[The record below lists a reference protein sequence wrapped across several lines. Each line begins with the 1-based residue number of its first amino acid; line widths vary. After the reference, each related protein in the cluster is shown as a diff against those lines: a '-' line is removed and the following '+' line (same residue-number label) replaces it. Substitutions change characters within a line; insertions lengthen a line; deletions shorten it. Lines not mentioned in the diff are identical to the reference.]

1 MQAGRKN
8 KGHRQMDESDRVM
21 LLTLGKAQID
31 AMFARQDDYP
41 IDDSEFL
48 PLVEGVLD
56 AFEASAVGN
65 DVGEEM
71 WEYVFHVYDRACKE
85 AEPRSTTDDNRK
97 LMQSYLLGKRRLR
110 PKR

>member
-1 MQAGRKN
+1 MNNNGRA
-8 KGHRQMDESDRVM
+8 M

-48 PLVEGVLD
+48 PLVEAVLD
-56 AFEASAVGN
+56 AFETSGVGD
-65 DVGEEM
+65 DVGDEI
-71 WEYVFHVYDRACKE
+71 WEYAFHVYDKACKE
-85 AEPRSTTDDNRK
+85 AEPGSATDENRR

-110 PKR
+110 PKRK